1 MCRERDSNPHS
12 HHWPRDFKSL
22 VSTNSTITAKSG
34 KRDSDPRPQPWQGC
48 ALPTELFPLEIK
60 LKIPKDADSSPS
72 YFAPA
77 KLILINETTKQNN
90 IFFIF
95 GMVLALRNAN
105 QFWLV
110 YCRENARESRFWN
123 HRGKI
128 CPYFVNKCNL
138 LIVSLLYANIS
149 FVRMNYIC

>member
-1 MCRERDSNPHS
+1 M
-12 HHWPRDFKSL
+12 PRTGLEPAHLSAHAPETCA
-22 VSTNSTITAKSG
+22 STNSATWAFNTFCSKKLILKSG

-110 YCRENARESRFWN
+110 YCRENARESRFGN
-123 HRGKI
+123 RRGKI
-128 CPYFVNKCNL
+128 REYFAC
-138 LIVSLLYANIS
+138 
-149 FVRMNYIC
+149 

>member
-90 IFFIF
+90 IFLFSAWFWRYGMLINF
-95 GMVLALRNAN
+95 GSFTV
-105 QFWLV
+105 
-110 YCRENARESRFWN
+110 ARMPAKVASEIA
-123 HRGKI
+123 GAK
-128 CPYFVNKCNL
+128 
-138 LIVSLLYANIS
+138 YASIS
-149 FVRMNYIC
+149 HVGVII

>member
-110 YCRENARESRFWN
+110 YCRENARESRFGN
-123 HRGKI
+123 RRGKI
-128 CPYFVNKCNL
+128 REYFACWRNRL
-138 LIVSLLYANIS
+138 TVSLLTRNIS
-149 FVRMNYIC
+149 VSRGKWIC

>member
-110 YCRENARESRFWN
+110 YCRENARESGFGNR
-123 HRGKI
+123 RGKI
-128 CPYFVNKCNL
+128 REYFAC
-138 LIVSLLYANIS
+138 
-149 FVRMNYIC
+149 

>member
-95 GMVLALRNAN
+95 GMVLAL
-105 QFWLV
+105 
-110 YCRENARESRFWN
+110 
-123 HRGKI
+123 HRDAQPCTATTFIYQNFTTLKRLTIGLCIDTKKVRGVVQVRRS
-128 CPYFVNKCNL
+128 VN
-138 LIVSLLYANIS
+138 
-149 FVRMNYIC
+149 

>member
-110 YCRENARESRFWN
+110 YCRENARETRFGN
-123 HRGKI
+123 LRGKI
-128 CPYFVNKCNL
+128 CPKFACICNYL
-138 LIVSLLYANIS
+138 DVSLLMRS
-149 FVRMNYIC
+149 ICVLCTNCIC